1 MYTGL
6 VFIGY
11 VAAVCLCIVGIV
23 LTALII
29 LKRRSS
35 SSELFRAVSVFA
47 FLILAMSLLYFYFYC
62 RQVVLDKA
70 EGIGSAM
77 RAFDYLLCAAV
88 VCGWTDVMSKLLG
101 DQKRVRI
108 SGRFIAAAQGIV
120 GAAVS
125 IIYADKFYGISSR
138 SVASFL
144 AGFET
149 LFYLLAAV
157 VIIRALYVFL
167 RNETMPYRRMFAVLN
182 TAFLIVWFVNQ
193 VVIDSG
199 LYRSRFGVS
208 AWNMQIADPTPLLM
222 IFMAAV
228 TTVFIFKEDF
238 SPLFLSSSNSGEVV
252 NVVEKVAIESRL
264 TEREAEAMSLIYE
277 GCSNPEIAERMSISV
292 NTVKKHLQS
301 VYIKV
306 GVSTRMEL
314 VQLLNYIKEI
324 EC

>member
-6 VFIGY
+6 VFAGY
-11 VAAVCLCIVGIV
+11 VVAVSLCIVGIV

-29 LKRRSS
+29 LKRRN
-35 SSELFRAVSVFA
+35 SSELFRAVSVFT

-88 VCGWTDVMSKLLG
+88 VCGWTDVMSELLRG
-101 DQKRVRI
+101 QKRIRRL
-108 SGRFIAAAQGIV
+108 GFCIAAAQGIV

-125 IIYADKFYGISSR
+125 VIYADKFYGISSR
-138 SVASFL
+138 SIASFL

-149 LFYLLAAV
+149 LLYLLAAI
-157 VIIRALYVFL
+157 VIIRALYDFL

-182 TAFLIVWFVNQ
+182 IAFLIVWFVNQ
-193 VVIDSG
+193 AIIYSG
-199 LYRSRFGVS
+199 LYRSRFGIS
-208 AWNMQIADPTPLLM
+208 AWNMQIADPTLLLM
-222 IFMAAV
+222 IFMATV
-228 TTVFIFKEDF
+228 TIVFVFKEDF
-238 SPLFLSSSNSGEVV
+238 SPLFLSSLDSGEAVD
-252 NVVEKVAIESRL
+252 VVEKIAIESKL
-264 TEREAEAMSLIYE
+264 TKREAEAMSLIYE

-314 VQLLNYIKEI
+314 VQFLNHIKEI